1 MLATPPTLHGLNLAN
16 LRWLRAECRASL
28 DGACHLFG
36 IDHSAAACY
45 RDLDDPCADALCMEL
60 DVSLFV
66 PRFDAAS
73 LARLAPGEAASDV
86 AAGRWS
92 DLDLH
97 NLRNLQGLHDACC
110 GSGAHAVWI
119 YRIDQETAAACRAL
133 PTTATLVLCKQLSVS
148 AFAPRYDASSITKV
162 LDKPQGSRALFAAAY
177 ELEIQAA
184 GEAAR
189 RNAYLMH

>member
-1 MLATPPTLHGLNLAN
+1 MLATPPTLHVLNLAN

-28 DGACHLFG
+28 DGACNLFG
-36 IDHSAAACY
+36 IEHSAAARY
-45 RDLDDPCADALCMEL
+45 RDLDDPCADALCVEL

-73 LARLAPGEAASDV
+73 LARLVPGTAAADV

-97 NLRNLQGLHDACC
+97 NLRNLQGLHDACN
-110 GSGAHAVWI
+110 GSSAHAVWV
-119 YRIDQETAAACRAL
+119 YRIDQETAAAFRAL
-133 PTTATLVLCKQLSVS
+133 PGTAILALCKLFSVS
-148 AFAPRYDASSITKV
+148 AFAPRYDAASIAKV

-184 GEAAR
+184 GEAVR